1 MKIKAHEQRRQ
12 GKARKDSY
20 AKPTK
25 VAPFLLRQVS
35 PPNNSLWAVSDY
47 VDLTSKTSKPLLLI
61 LKVFLSFLVKKINKY
76 LTKILILKKY
86 L

>member
-25 VAPFLLRQVS
+25 VHMLRQVS

-61 LKVFLSFLVKKINKY
+61 LKVFLSFLVKKSTN
-76 LTKILILKKY
+76 T
-86 L
+86 